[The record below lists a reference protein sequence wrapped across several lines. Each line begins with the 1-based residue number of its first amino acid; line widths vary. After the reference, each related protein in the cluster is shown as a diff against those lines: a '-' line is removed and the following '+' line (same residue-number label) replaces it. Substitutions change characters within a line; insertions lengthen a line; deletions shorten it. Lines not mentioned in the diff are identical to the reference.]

1 MTNIYTI
8 NVFRFFFLLL
18 LQGLVLQYIG
28 YENIHVFIYPVFV
41 MLLPFELPHGLL
53 VLLAFLLGISIDT
66 FYNGFGLHASVLL
79 LIAFARPLI
88 RGLLEPRGGY
98 ELGMKPNKNNL
109 GFRWFL
115 RYSSIICFFHMFFIV
130 LFEELSISWFILAR
144 VIFGFLFSMIFILF
158 YQFIFNPK
166 L

>member
-79 LIAFARPLI
+79 LLAFARPLI
-88 RGLLEPRGGY
+88 CGLLEPRGGY